1 MSDIGYSG
9 QYLDNKNFRM
19 KVRTGSDITNITGD
33 AVVGEMFL
41 TTGENPAFYICGA
54 TSSDDDFEIYKV
66 ADAEGLISGGS
77 YNKYAHS
84 VELGR
89 DTALRTIGLGSDHPL
104 HFKGNNPFSISL
116 WVKLYPVQEGQSTY
130 FARKAGN
137 SYTYDFQWIYNST
150 GTTSIII
157 YEGTGANNHIGTMRI
172 DADTSSI
179 IKFNTWHNLIFTWD
193 GGTTPSSMNY
203 YVDGNLQTVT
213 TTSSGAFTQMAGVNG
228 TWAFGQ
234 RTSPVQNTLFGKYHE
249 IAFFD
254 SALNATQALDIYTNK
269 DLSSYNPLYW
279 WNMGGATNG
288 EVTFLGHGVNQTALY
303 LRDVDTDDDGTTD
316 TLTSIPYDL
325 SFDTPHNNL

>member
-33 AVVGEMFL
+33 AIVGEMFL
-41 TTGENPAFYICGA
+41 TTGDNPAFYICGS
-54 TSSDDDFEIYKV
+54 TSNDDDFEIYKV
-66 ADAEGLISGGS
+66 ADADGLISGGS

-89 DTALRTIGLGSDHPL
+89 DTGLRTASIGTDSPL
-104 HFKGNNPFSISL
+104 HFKGTSPFSISI
-116 WVKLYPVQEGQSTY
+116 WVKLYPTQEGQTTY

-137 SYTYDFQWIYNST
+137 SYTYDFEWSYSSNGDST
-150 GTTSIII
+150 ITLW
-157 YEGTGANNHIGTMRI
+157 
-172 DADTSSI
+172 ADDTWQNYITLSAATSSI

-193 GGTTPSSMNY
+193 GVLTPSGMNY
-203 YVDGNLQTVT
+203 YIDGNLQNATKSPGGT
-213 TTSSGAFTQMAGVNG
+213 FTGMRGANL

-234 RTSPVQNTLFGKYHE
+234 RTAPTQNTLFGKYHE

-254 SALNATQALDIYTNK
+254 SVLNATQALDIYTNK

-288 EVTFLGHGVNQTALY
+288 EVSFSGQGVNKHVLY
-303 LRDVDTDDDGTTD
+303 LRDVDMNDDGVND

>member
-9 QYLDNKNFRM
+9 QYLDNKDFRM

-33 AVVGEMFL
+33 AIVGEMFL

-54 TSSDDDFEIYKV
+54 TSSDDFEIYKV

-84 VELGR
+84 IELGR
-89 DTALRTIGLGSDHPL
+89 DTALRTASLGTDHPL
-104 HFKGNNPFSISL
+104 HLKGTNPFSISL

-137 SYTYDFQWIYNST
+137 SYAYDFQWSYSAS
-150 GTTSIII
+150 GTTSITI
-157 YEGTGANNHIGTMRI
+157 YTGTNGGDTFGNTMSI
-172 DADTSSI
+172 TADTSSI

-213 TTSSGAFTQMAGVNG
+213 TSSSGTFTGMVGVNP

-234 RTSPVQNTLFGKYHE
+234 RTSPTQNTFFGKYHE

-288 EVTFLGHGVNQTALY
+288 EETFLGHGANQATLY
-303 LRDVDTDDDGTTD
+303 LRDVDINDDGVND